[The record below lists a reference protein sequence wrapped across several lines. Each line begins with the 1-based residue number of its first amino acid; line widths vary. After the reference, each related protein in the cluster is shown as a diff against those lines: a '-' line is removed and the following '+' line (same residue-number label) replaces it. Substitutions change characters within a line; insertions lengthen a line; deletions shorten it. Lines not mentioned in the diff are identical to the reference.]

1 MLLAIFREL
10 DEEKASFQI
19 FRQTIK
25 SHGSA
30 STLGRWFVIEPWVVI
45 AAISL
50 AFSIPVLMSSY
61 YTVILFVSSL
71 RYPRFLGNLSASTH
85 SFPLVSV
92 LIASYNEKFVIGRT
106 LDAVKSLDYPAG
118 KLQVVVADDSTDDT
132 RGVIDKKVE
141 ELNSSGLVA
150 LISRRNNREGFK
162 SGALNHAAPL
172 LRGDYVLLLDAD
184 STVTPASLSRGL
196 AAFQLDPR
204 IAFVSFR
211 VGHYNREQNLI
222 TRLFALSQDQGDTI
236 TKMGSYALDAP
247 YSFQGGFTLISL
259 AVLREVGFWTNESIV
274 DDADLSCKV
283 YSAGWRGI
291 YLSDVKVFGE
301 DPSNLEVWKKQAARV
316 SQGWTKC
323 ARSNWRKILGS
334 NKLTPWKRI
343 ALLLFLLGPFSALSW
358 IVVTF
363 VSAVGLILG
372 FSAPTNSLFTSPVY
386 VTIVTLPLVAFFLSG
401 AYALQVQKIMT
412 AKNLLLLPLI
422 SYTTSC
428 MTTRICIGFLQGIRG
443 RPGFFFRTPKNGVEN
458 SEGSRQYFL
467 DVRHDRIAIAE
478 AVLALLA
485 IGISVIVLTEGVWV
499 LFLALAGFGI
509 LTLKSMNLSRLR
521 GATNSR

>member
-1 MLLAIFREL
+1 
-10 DEEKASFQI
+10 
-19 FRQTIK
+19 
-25 SHGSA
+25 
-30 STLGRWFVIEPWVVI
+30 
-45 AAISL
+45 
-50 AFSIPVLMSSY
+50 MSSY

-71 RYPRFLGNLSASTH
+71 RYPRYLGNLSPSTE
-85 SFPLVSV
+85 SFPPVSV
-92 LIASYNEKFVIGRT
+92 LIASYNEKFVIART
-106 LDAVKSLDYPAG
+106 LDAIKSLDYPAG

-141 ELNSSGLVA
+141 ELNSSGLIA
-150 LISRRNNREGFK
+150 LVSRRNNREGFK

-184 STVTPASLSRGL
+184 STVTHATLSRGL
-196 AAFQLDPR
+196 AAFRLDPR

-236 TKMGSYALDAP
+236 TKMGSYAL
-247 YSFQGGFTLISL
+247 
-259 AVLREVGFWTNESIV
+259 VLREVGFWTNDSIV

-363 VSAVGLILG
+363 VSAIGLILG
-372 FSAPTNSLFTSPVY
+372 FSAPTNSIFTSPVY

-412 AKNLLLLPLI
+412 AKNLLLLPLL
-422 SYTTSC
+422 SYTSLC
-428 MTTRICIGFLQGIRG
+428 MATAISFGFLQGIRG
-443 RPGFFFRTPKNGVEN
+443 RPGFFFRTPKSGVESN
-458 SEGSRQYFL
+458 ERSRQYFH
-467 DVRHDRIAIAE
+467 DIRHDRIAIAE
-478 AVLALLA
+478 AVLAILA
-485 IGISVIVLTEGVWV
+485 IAIGLIVLTEGVWV
-499 LFLALAGFGI
+499 LSLSLAGFGV
-509 LTLKSMNLSRLR
+509 LTLKSMSLSRIL
-521 GATNSR
+521 GSRFR

>member
-1 MLLAIFREL
+1 
-10 DEEKASFQI
+10 
-19 FRQTIK
+19 
-25 SHGSA
+25 
-30 STLGRWFVIEPWVVI
+30 VIEPWVVV

-71 RYPRFLGNLSASTH
+71 RYPRFLGDLSPFTE

-92 LIASYNEKFVIGRT
+92 LIASYNEKFVMGQT
-106 LDAVKSLDYPAG
+106 LDAVKSLDYPVG

-150 LISRRNNREGFK
+150 LVSRRNNREGFK

-184 STVTPASLSRGL
+184 STVAPASLSRGL
-196 AAFQLDPR
+196 AAFRLDPR

-236 TKMGSYALDAP
+236 TKMGSYTLDAP
-247 YSFQGGFTLISL
+247 YSFQGGFTLMSS
-259 AVLREVGFWTNESIV
+259 AVLREVGYWTNDSIV
-274 DDADLSCKV
+274 DDADLSCKI
-283 YSAGWRGI
+283 YSAGWRGV
-291 YLSDVKVFGE
+291 YLSDVKILGE

-316 SQGWTKC
+316 AQGWTKC

-334 NKLTPWKRI
+334 HKLSAWRRV

-363 VSAVGLILG
+363 VSALGLILG
-372 FSAPTNSLFTSPVY
+372 FSVPSDSIFSSPLY
-386 VTIVTLPLVAFFLSG
+386 VAIVTLPLVFFFVSG
-401 AYALQVQKIMT
+401 AYSLYVQKIM
-412 AKNLLLLPLI
+412 NSRNVLLLPLL

-428 MTTRICIGFLQGIRG
+428 MVTAISIGFLNGIRG
-443 RPGFFFRTPKNGVEN
+443 KPGFFFRTPKTGL
-458 SEGSRQYFL
+458 EGGDKNRQYFR
-467 DVRHDRIAIAE
+467 DIHFDRIAIAE
-478 AVLALLA
+478 VTLSALA
-485 IGISVIVLTEGVWV
+485 IAISIIVLMKGVWV
-499 LFLALAGFGI
+499 LFISLAGFGI
-509 LTLKSMNLSRLR
+509 LTLKSMNLSRVFESKR
-521 GATNSR
+521 R